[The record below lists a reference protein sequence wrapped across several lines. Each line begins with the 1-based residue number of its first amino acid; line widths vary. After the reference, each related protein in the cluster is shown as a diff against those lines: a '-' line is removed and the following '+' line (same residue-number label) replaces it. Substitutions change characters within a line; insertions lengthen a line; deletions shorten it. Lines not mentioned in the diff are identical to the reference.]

1 MLTRL
6 HLPELH
12 DRFDQ
17 GRHQSPVGLPKP
29 LERDP
34 EINDVIIEDESVL
47 QPRGGGSIK
56 WVITVGPDAY
66 PNRVV
71 ALGSHDDVCL
81 FGRFRTFDCLRE
93 YVRSHD
99 RAVIGC
105 NELGAVVGA

>member
-12 DRFDQ
+12 DRLDQ
-17 GRHQSPVGLPKP
+17 GRQQSPVGLPKP

-34 EINDVIIEDESVL
+34 EINDVIIEDEAVL
-47 QPRGGGSIK
+47 KPRGGGSIE
-56 WVITVGPDAY
+56 WVITVCPDAH

-71 ALGSHDDVCL
+71 ALGNHDDVCL
-81 FGRFRTFDCLRE
+81 LGRFRTFDCFRE
-93 YVRSHD
+93 YVRSRD

-105 NELGAVVGA
+105 NELGAVVSA